1 MWSCAEAQRGHALI
15 LWRAIAVIL
24 IAGLAVSCS
33 KSTSAPEIE
42 KAQAITFWRTLTGP
56 AGDSIDGLIQRF
68 TAQQDAVRV
77 DGVFKGSYDDIAS
90 ALMVGATRN
99 SGPDVAL
106 VGTFEIRQF
115 AKAGILEDMKPL
127 LDGPDGV
134 NTAGWPK
141 TLRAAG
147 EVGEGL
153 YWVPLNVSVPVLYM
167 NEAFLEEAGLS
178 GPPQTWDEFFEYAR
192 RLTKRDADG
201 KVVRRGL
208 SLWDITWPLVSM
220 IWSEGGEITN
230 RDYTKITLD
239 DPATIAVMNKLQA
252 LMKEGAADMPAQ
264 ATGGQRNAFVRG
276 QAAMILDSPAPLRD
290 FLEYAQRAQGFQPI
304 VAQYPAGKSGRVYAP
319 GGGGLVILKTDDTVR
334 LRAAWSFVRFLLED
348 QQVADFAMQSGYLAY
363 SEGAR
368 ALAEKTLSERPAL
381 RTIHESAPY
390 IRGDFSI
397 NGSPGVRK
405 ALDEAVQR
413 ILVRGED
420 PATVLR
426 EADAKAE
433 AEVARER
440 DGG

>member
-1 MWSCAEAQRGHALI
+1 VKFLRT
-15 LWRAIAVIL
+15 IAVAL
-24 IAGLAVSCS
+24 LAGIAVSCS
-33 KSTSAPEIE
+33 KPAPSPEPG
-42 KAQAITFWRTLTGP
+42 APQTITFWRTLTGP
-56 AGDSIDGLIQRF
+56 AGDAIDGLMQRF
-68 TAQQDAVRV
+68 AAEQDAVRV
-77 DGVFKGSYDDIAS
+77 DSVFKGSYDDIAS

-106 VGTFEIRQF
+106 VGTFEIQQF
-115 AKAGILEDMKPL
+115 AKAGILEDLKPL
-127 LDGPDGV
+127 IDGPDGV
-134 NTAGWPK
+134 DTSGWPK

-153 YWVPLNVSVPVLYM
+153 YWVPFNVSVPVLYL
-167 NEAFLEEAGLS
+167 NEAHLDEAGLS
-178 GPPQTWDEFFEYAR
+178 GPPQTWDEFFEYAQ

-220 IWSEGGEITN
+220 IWSEGGEVTN

-290 FLEYAQRAQGFQPI
+290 FLEYAERAPDFRPI
-304 VAQYPAGKSGRVYAP
+304 VAQYPAGNNGRVYAP
-319 GGGGLVILKTDDTVR
+319 GGGGIVILKSDDTVR

-368 ALAEKTLSERPAL
+368 KLAAKTLAEDAAL
-381 RTIHESAPY
+381 RTIHEAAPH

-397 NGSPGVRK
+397 NGSPAVRG

-440 DGG
+440 AGR

>member
-1 MWSCAEAQRGHALI
+1 MTL
-15 LWRAIAVIL
+15 
-24 IAGLAVSCS
+24 SCS
-33 KSTSAPEIE
+33 KPAQAPEPDA
-42 KAQAITFWRTLTGP
+42 AQTITFWRTLTGP
-56 AGDSIDGLIQRF
+56 AGDAIDGLIQRF
-68 TAQQDAVRV
+68 TAEQDAVRV
-77 DGVFKGSYDDIAS
+77 DSVFKGSYDDIAS
-90 ALMVGATRN
+90 ALMVGATRG

-115 AKAGILEDMKPL
+115 AEAGILEDLKPL
-127 LDGPDGV
+127 MDGPDGV
-134 NTAGWPK
+134 DTAGWPP

-153 YWVPLNVSVPVLYM
+153 YWVPLNVSVPVLYL
-167 NEAFLEEAGLS
+167 NEAHLQEAGLS
-178 GPPQTWDEFFEYAR
+178 GPPQSWDEFFEYAR

-201 KVVRRGL
+201 KVIRRGL
-208 SLWDITWPLVSM
+208 SLWDITWPLVSL
-220 IWSEGGEITN
+220 IWSEGGEVTN
-230 RDYTKITLD
+230 RDYTNITLD
-239 DPATIAVMNKLQA
+239 DPATVAVMQRLQA

-276 QAAMILDSPAPLRD
+276 QTAMILDSPAPMAD
-290 FLEYAQRAQGFQPI
+290 FLEYAQRTPPNVFRPI
-304 VAQYPAGKSGRVYAP
+304 VAQYPAGKKGRIYAP

-334 LRAAWSFVRFLLED
+334 LRAAWAFVRFLLED
-348 QQVADFAMQSGYLAY
+348 RQVADFALQSGYIAY

-368 ALAEKTLSERPAL
+368 AFAATTLTENPAL
-381 RTIHESAPY
+381 RTVQEAAPY

-397 NGSPGVRK
+397 NGSPAVRG

-440 DGG
+440 GTG